1 MWHIHPSTSIH
12 WGYAHC
18 FRHSPICCNSSS
30 PLAVMLSPCSR
41 PKEACDVLSAFAG
54 LQAPVIHRKSF
65 GTCRNDQR
73 AWFHPMSMLSSWPN
87 SQRRLKWEERV
98 CQWTQRPTLASGN
111 LLHDLWKKSVPSL
124 ILSTAHISP
133 FQKLFISLFFF
144 FLLATLGKG
153 PSPTELG
160 GMIWFMTAEK

>member
-12 WGYAHC
+12 WGYAL
-18 FRHSPICCNSSS
+18 FQALSICRDSSS

-54 LQAPVIHRKSF
+54 LQAPGIHRKSF

-73 AWFHPMSMLSSWPN
+73 TWFHPTSMVSSWPN

-98 CQWTQRPTLASGN
+98 CQWTQRPTPASGN

-124 ILSTAHISP
+124 VLSTADISP

-144 FLLATLGKG
+144 FLATLGQG

-160 GMIWFMTAEK
+160 GMIWFMTEEK